1 MTRRNG
7 ALGWVVAGLGLLLC
21 CCLVPYLISS
31 VYSVASTLLQ
41 MPAATRWLW
50 GDWLSTV
57 IDPSGA
63 MYRLMVEAPI
73 CCGGAVGLLLA
84 VFGIVWVANGRESEE
99 QEAAEETYEPA
110 ILAEAETPVEPAA
123 EPDAEDIGRATW

>member
-7 ALGWVVAGLGLLLC
+7 VLGWVVAGLGLLLC

-31 VYSVASTLLQ
+31 VYSVSSTLLQ

-84 VFGIVWVANGRESEE
+84 VFGIVWVVNGVEGEE

-123 EPDAEDIGRATW
+123 EPDAEAIERATW